1 MKIRT
6 IKEEAKMIINK
17 KINPIVE
24 YYVYKVSDL
33 GTKAEMLES
42 LLDNENYTAIQKF
55 IEDNF
60 GLSLDLSYCKEVAKA
75 LQGFIL
81 EAYHRIIYFDEEDIE
96 TFHPVDNLAEGLQ
109 TLVYLGAPYII
120 ESASRYEEYCKQLE
134 SQKSKLFDNLKTIA
148 RNKVANA
155 DTPVSKKFDEN
166 FTIDDYISFLNVNYS
181 ESENEYLPLIEK
193 LASVRDNLS
202 QVSKEIKE
210 LLECELIVYNSGM
223 ESEVI

>member
-1 MKIRT
+1 MKITKERT
-6 IKEEAKMIINK
+6 KMIINK
-17 KINPIVE
+17 INPIVD

-33 GTKAEMLES
+33 GTKGEMLES
-42 LLDNENYTAIQKF
+42 LLTNQNYTAIQTF
-55 IEDNF
+55 IQHNF
-60 GLSLDLSYCKEVAKA
+60 GVSLDLAYCKEVAKA

-81 EAYHRIIYFDEEDIE
+81 EAYHRIVYFDEEDIE
-96 TFHPVDNLAEGLQ
+96 TFHPVDYLAKGLQ
-109 TLVYLGAPYII
+109 TLLYLGSPYII

-134 SQKSKLFDNLKTIA
+134 SQKSTLFNNLKTIA

-155 DTPVSKKFDEN
+155 DTPVSRKFDEN

>member
-1 MKIRT
+1 
-6 IKEEAKMIINK
+6 MIIN
-17 KINPIVE
+17 KINPIVD

-33 GTKAEMLES
+33 GTRGEMLS
-42 LLDNENYTAIQKF
+42 NLATLINGDGTPLVQFFQA
-55 IEDNF
+55 NF
-60 GLSLDLSYCKEVAKA
+60 GITFDIAYLKEVAKA
-75 LQGFIL
+75 LQEFIL
-81 EAYHRIIYFDEEDIE
+81 EAYHRIVYFDEDDLDYTTPISNIDIGIQK
-96 TFHPVDNLAEGLQ
+96 LL
-109 TLVYLGAPYII
+109 YLSAIYIV
-120 ESASRYEEYCKQLE
+120 ESASKYQEYCKQLE

-155 DTPVSKKFDEN
+155 DTPVSRKFDEN

>member
-1 MKIRT
+1 MI
-6 IKEEAKMIINK
+6 IKEKTKMIIN

-33 GTKAEMLES
+33 GTKREMLES
-42 LLDNENYTAIQKF
+42 LLNIQNYNAIHQF
-55 IEDNF
+55 LIDNF
-60 GLSLDLSYCKEVAKA
+60 GVTLDLSYCKEVAKA

-81 EAYHRIIYFDEEDIE
+81 EAYHRIVYFDEKDIE
-96 TFHPVDNLAEGLQ
+96 TFHPVGNLAQGLQ
-109 TLVYLGAPYII
+109 TLLYLGSPYII
-120 ESASRYEEYCKQLE
+120 ESASKYEEYCKQLE
-134 SQKSKLFDNLKTIA
+134 AQKSTLFNNLKTIA

-155 DTPVSKKFDEN
+155 DTPVSRKFDEN

>member
-1 MKIRT
+1 
-6 IKEEAKMIINK
+6 MIIN
-17 KINPIVE
+17 KINPIVD

-42 LLDNENYTAIQKF
+42 LLANQNYTAIQTF
-55 IEDNF
+55 IQHNF
-60 GLSLDLSYCKEVAKA
+60 GVSLDLAYCKEVAKA

-81 EAYHRIIYFDEEDIE
+81 EAYHRIVYFDEEDIE
-96 TFHPVDNLAEGLQ
+96 TFHPVDYLAKGLQ
-109 TLVYLGAPYII
+109 TLLYLGSPYII

-134 SQKSKLFDNLKTIA
+134 SQKSTLFNNLKTIA

-155 DTPVSKKFDEN
+155 DTPVSRKFDEN

>member
-1 MKIRT
+1 
-6 IKEEAKMIINK
+6 MIIN
-17 KINPIVE
+17 KINPIVD

-42 LLDNENYTAIQKF
+42 LLANQNYTAIQSF
-55 IEDNF
+55 IEHNF
-60 GLSLDLSYCKEVAKA
+60 GVSLDLAYCKEVAKA

-81 EAYHRIIYFDEEDIE
+81 EAYHRIVYFDEEDIE
-96 TFHPVDNLAEGLQ
+96 TFHPVEYLAEGLQ
-109 TLVYLGAPYII
+109 KLLYLGSPYII

-134 SQKSKLFDNLKTIA
+134 SQKSTLFNNLKTIA

-155 DTPVSKKFDEN
+155 DTPVSRKFDEN

>member
-1 MKIRT
+1 MKITKERT
-6 IKEEAKMIINK
+6 KMIINK
-17 KINPIVE
+17 INPIVD

-33 GTKAEMLES
+33 GTKGEMLES
-42 LLDNENYTAIQKF
+42 LLTNQNYTAIQAF
-55 IEDNF
+55 IEHNF
-60 GLSLDLSYCKEVAKA
+60 GVSLDLSYCKEVAKA

-81 EAYHRIIYFDEEDIE
+81 EAYHRIVYFDEEDIE
-96 TFHPVDNLAEGLQ
+96 TFHPVEYLAKGLQ
-109 TLVYLGAPYII
+109 TLLYLGSPYII

-134 SQKSKLFDNLKTIA
+134 SQKSTLFNNLKTIA

-155 DTPVSKKFDEN
+155 DTPVSRKFDEN

>member
-1 MKIRT
+1 M
-6 IKEEAKMIINK
+6 
-17 KINPIVE
+17 
-24 YYVYKVSDL
+24 
-33 GTKAEMLES
+33 
-42 LLDNENYTAIQKF
+42 
-55 IEDNF
+55 
-60 GLSLDLSYCKEVAKA
+60 
-75 LQGFIL
+75 
-81 EAYHRIIYFDEEDIE
+81 
-96 TFHPVDNLAEGLQ
+96 DNLAKGLQ
-109 TLVYLGAPYII
+109 TLLYLGSPYII

-193 LASVRDNLS
+193 LSSVRDNLS

>member
-1 MKIRT
+1 
-6 IKEEAKMIINK
+6 MIINQL
-17 KINPIVE
+17 NSPISE

-33 GTKAEMLES
+33 GARSEMLS
-42 LLDNENYTAIQKF
+42 NLATLINGDGTPLVQF
-55 IEDNF
+55 FQSNF
-60 GLSLDLSYCKEVAKA
+60 GITFDVAYLREVAKA
-75 LQGFIL
+75 MQGFIL
-81 EAYHRIIYFDEEDIE
+81 EAYHRIVYFDEDDMDYISPVSSIDIG
-96 TFHPVDNLAEGLQ
+96 VQKLLY
-109 TLVYLGAPYII
+109 LSVVYIV
-120 ESASRYEEYCKQLE
+120 ESASKYQEYCKQLE

-181 ESENEYLPLIEK
+181 ESENEYLPLVEK
-193 LASVRDNLS
+193 LSSVRDNLS

-210 LLECELIVYNSGM
+210 LLECEIIVYNSGM

>member
-1 MKIRT
+1 
-6 IKEEAKMIINK
+6 MIIN
-17 KINPIVE
+17 KINPIVD

-42 LLDNENYTAIQKF
+42 LLANQNYTAIQTF
-55 IEDNF
+55 IEHNF
-60 GLSLDLSYCKEVAKA
+60 GVSLDLAYCKEVAKA

-81 EAYHRIIYFDEEDIE
+81 EAYHRIVYFDEEDIE
-96 TFHPVDNLAEGLQ
+96 TFHPVDYLAKGLQ
-109 TLVYLGAPYII
+109 TLLYLGSPYII

-134 SQKSKLFDNLKTIA
+134 SQKSTLFNNLKTIA

-155 DTPVSKKFDEN
+155 DTPVSRKFDEN

>member
-1 MKIRT
+1 
-6 IKEEAKMIINK
+6 MIINK
-17 KINPIVE
+17 KINPIVD

-33 GTKAEMLES
+33 GTRTEMLS
-42 LLDNENYTAIQKF
+42 NLATLINGDGTPLVQF
-55 IEDNF
+55 FQTNF
-60 GLSLDLSYCKEVAKA
+60 GITFDVAYLREVAKS

-81 EAYHRIIYFDEEDIE
+81 EAYHRIVYFDEDDIE

-109 TLVYLGAPYII
+109 KLVYLSAPYII

-134 SQKSKLFDNLKTIA
+134 LQKSKLFDNLKTIA

>member
-1 MKIRT
+1 
-6 IKEEAKMIINK
+6 MIIN
-17 KINPIVE
+17 KINPIVD

-42 LLDNENYTAIQKF
+42 LLANQNYTAIQTF
-55 IEDNF
+55 IEHNF
-60 GLSLDLSYCKEVAKA
+60 GVSLDLAYCKEVAKA

-81 EAYHRIIYFDEEDIE
+81 EAYHRIVYFDEEDIE
-96 TFHPVDNLAEGLQ
+96 TFHPVEYLAKGLQ
-109 TLVYLGAPYII
+109 TLLYLGSPYII

-134 SQKSKLFDNLKTIA
+134 AQKSTLFNNLKTIA

-155 DTPVSKKFDEN
+155 DTPVSRKFDEN

-181 ESENEYLPLIEK
+181 DSENEYLPLIEK

>member
-1 MKIRT
+1 
-6 IKEEAKMIINK
+6 MIIN

-33 GTKAEMLES
+33 GTKREMLES
-42 LLDNENYTAIQKF
+42 LLNIQNYNAIQQF
-55 IEDNF
+55 LIDNF
-60 GLSLDLSYCKEVAKA
+60 GVTLDLSYCKEVAKA

-96 TFHPVDNLAEGLQ
+96 TFHPVGNLAQGLQ
-109 TLVYLGAPYII
+109 TLLYLGSPYII

-134 SQKSKLFDNLKTIA
+134 LQKSKLFDNLKTIA

-155 DTPVSKKFDEN
+155 DTPVSRKFDEN

>member
-1 MKIRT
+1 
-6 IKEEAKMIINK
+6 MIIN
-17 KINPIVE
+17 KINPIVD

-33 GTKAEMLES
+33 GTKREMLES
-42 LLDNENYTAIQKF
+42 LLNIQNYNAIQQF
-55 IEDNF
+55 LIDNF
-60 GLSLDLSYCKEVAKA
+60 GVTLDLSYCKEVAKA

-81 EAYHRIIYFDEEDIE
+81 EAYHRIVYFDEEDIE
-96 TFHPVDNLAEGLQ
+96 TFHPVGNLAQGLQ
-109 TLVYLGAPYII
+109 TLLYLGSPYII
-120 ESASRYEEYCKQLE
+120 ESASKYEEYCKQLE
-134 SQKSKLFDNLKTIA
+134 AQKSTLFNNLKTIA

-155 DTPVSKKFDEN
+155 DTPVSRKFDEN

>member
-1 MKIRT
+1 
-6 IKEEAKMIINK
+6 MIIN
-17 KINPIVE
+17 KINPIVD

-33 GTKAEMLES
+33 GTRSEMLS
-42 LLDNENYTAIQKF
+42 NLATLINGDGTPLVQF
-55 IEDNF
+55 FQSNF
-60 GLSLDLSYCKEVAKA
+60 GITFDVAYLKEVAKA

-81 EAYHRIIYFDEEDIE
+81 EAYHRIVYFDKEDIE
-96 TFHPVDNLAEGLQ
+96 TFHPVDNLADGLQ
-109 TLVYLGAPYII
+109 TLIYLGSPYII

-134 SQKSKLFDNLKTIA
+134 LQKSKLFDNLKTIA

-155 DTPVSKKFDEN
+155 DTPVSRKFDEN

-181 ESENEYLPLIEK
+181 ESENEYLPLVEK

-223 ESEVI
+223 ESEAI

>member
-1 MKIRT
+1 
-6 IKEEAKMIINK
+6 MIIN

-33 GTKAEMLES
+33 GTKREMLES
-42 LLDNENYTAIQKF
+42 LLNIQNYNAIQQF
-55 IEDNF
+55 LIDNF
-60 GLSLDLSYCKEVAKA
+60 GVTLDLSYCKEVAKA

-81 EAYHRIIYFDEEDIE
+81 EAYHRIVYFDEEDIE
-96 TFHPVDNLAEGLQ
+96 TFHPVGNLAQGLQ
-109 TLVYLGAPYII
+109 TLLYLGSPYII
-120 ESASRYEEYCKQLE
+120 ESASKYEEYCKQLE
-134 SQKSKLFDNLKTIA
+134 AQKSTLFNNLKTIA

-155 DTPVSKKFDEN
+155 DTPVSRKFDEN

-193 LASVRDNLS
+193 LTSVRDNLS

>member
-1 MKIRT
+1 
-6 IKEEAKMIINK
+6 MIIN
-17 KINPIVE
+17 KINPIVD

-33 GTKAEMLES
+33 GTRGEMLS
-42 LLDNENYTAIQKF
+42 NLATLINGDGSPLVQF
-55 IEDNF
+55 FQSNF
-60 GLSLDLSYCKEVAKA
+60 GITFDVAYLKEVAKA
-75 LQGFIL
+75 MQGFIL
-81 EAYHRIIYFDEEDIE
+81 EAYHRIVYFDEDDMDYIKSVSNID
-96 TFHPVDNLAEGLQ
+96 TGVQKLL
-109 TLVYLGAPYII
+109 YLSTIYIV
-120 ESASRYEEYCKQLE
+120 ESASKYQEYCKQLE

-155 DTPVSKKFDEN
+155 DTPVSRKFDEN

-193 LASVRDNLS
+193 LTSVRDNLS

-210 LLECELIVYNSGM
+210 LLECELIVYNSGV

>member
-1 MKIRT
+1 
-6 IKEEAKMIINK
+6 MIINK

-33 GTKAEMLES
+33 GTKGEMLES
-42 LLDNENYTAIQKF
+42 LLGNQNYTAIQTF
-55 IEDNF
+55 IEHNF
-60 GLSLDLSYCKEVAKA
+60 GVSLDLSYCKEVAKA

-81 EAYHRIIYFDEEDIE
+81 EAYHRVVYFDEEDIE
-96 TFHPVDNLAEGLQ
+96 TFHPVDNLAGGLQ
-109 TLVYLGAPYII
+109 KLLYLGSPYII

-134 SQKSKLFDNLKTIA
+134 LQKSKLFDNLKTIA

-155 DTPVSKKFDEN
+155 DTPVSRKFDEN

-193 LASVRDNLS
+193 LSSVRDNLS

>member
-1 MKIRT
+1 
-6 IKEEAKMIINK
+6 MIIN
-17 KINPIVE
+17 KINPIVD

-33 GTKAEMLES
+33 GTRSEMLS
-42 LLDNENYTAIQKF
+42 NLATLINGDGSPLVQF
-55 IEDNF
+55 FQSNF
-60 GLSLDLSYCKEVAKA
+60 GITFDVAYLKEVAKA

-81 EAYHRIIYFDEEDIE
+81 EAYHRIVYFDEDDMDYINPVSNMDIGIQK
-96 TFHPVDNLAEGLQ
+96 LL
-109 TLVYLGAPYII
+109 YLSASYLI
-120 ESASRYEEYCKQLE
+120 ESASRYEEYCKQLNL
-134 SQKSKLFDNLKTIA
+134 QKSKLFDNLKTIA

-155 DTPVSKKFDEN
+155 DTPVSRKFDEN

>member
-1 MKIRT
+1 
-6 IKEEAKMIINK
+6 MIIN
-17 KINPIVE
+17 KINPIVD

-33 GTKAEMLES
+33 GTRGEMLS
-42 LLDNENYTAIQKF
+42 NLATLINGDGTPLVQF
-55 IEDNF
+55 FQSNF
-60 GLSLDLSYCKEVAKA
+60 GITFDVAYLREVAKA

-81 EAYHRIIYFDEEDIE
+81 EAYHRIVYFDEDDMDYISPVSSIDIG
-96 TFHPVDNLAEGLQ
+96 VQKLLY
-109 TLVYLGAPYII
+109 LSVVYIV
-120 ESASRYEEYCKQLE
+120 ESASKYQEYCKQLE

-181 ESENEYLPLIEK
+181 ESENEYLPLVEK
-193 LASVRDNLS
+193 LSSVRDNLS

-210 LLECELIVYNSGM
+210 LVECELIVYNSGM

>member
-1 MKIRT
+1 
-6 IKEEAKMIINK
+6 MIIN

-33 GTKAEMLES
+33 GTKREMIES
-42 LLDNENYTAIQKF
+42 LLNIQNYNAIQQF
-55 IEDNF
+55 LIDNF
-60 GLSLDLSYCKEVAKA
+60 GVSLDLSYCKEVAKA

-81 EAYHRIIYFDEEDIE
+81 EAYHRIVYFDEEDIE
-96 TFHPVDNLAEGLQ
+96 TFHPVGNLAQGLQ
-109 TLVYLGAPYII
+109 TLLYLGSPYII
-120 ESASRYEEYCKQLE
+120 ESASKYEEYCKQLE
-134 SQKSKLFDNLKTIA
+134 AQKSTLFNNLKTIA

-155 DTPVSKKFDEN
+155 DTPVSRKFDEN

>member
-1 MKIRT
+1 M
-6 IKEEAKMIINK
+6 
-17 KINPIVE
+17 
-24 YYVYKVSDL
+24 
-33 GTKAEMLES
+33 
-42 LLDNENYTAIQKF
+42 
-55 IEDNF
+55 
-60 GLSLDLSYCKEVAKA
+60 
-75 LQGFIL
+75 
-81 EAYHRIIYFDEEDIE
+81 
-96 TFHPVDNLAEGLQ
+96 
-109 TLVYLGAPYII
+109 
-120 ESASRYEEYCKQLE
+120 
-134 SQKSKLFDNLKTIA
+134 FDNLKTIA

-155 DTPVSKKFDEN
+155 DTPVSRKFDEN

>member
-1 MKIRT
+1 
-6 IKEEAKMIINK
+6 MIINK

-33 GTKAEMLES
+33 GTKSEMLES
-42 LLDNENYTAIQKF
+42 LLSNENYTGIQKF

-60 GLSLDLSYCKEVAKA
+60 GVSLDLAYCKEVAKA

-81 EAYHRIIYFDEEDIE
+81 EAYHRIVYFDEEDIE
-96 TFHPVDNLAEGLQ
+96 VFHPVDDLAEGLQ

-134 SQKSKLFDNLKTIA
+134 AQKSTLFNNLKTIA
-148 RNKVANA
+148 RNKIANA

>member
-1 MKIRT
+1 
-6 IKEEAKMIINK
+6 MIIN
-17 KINPIVE
+17 KINPIVD

-33 GTKAEMLES
+33 GTKGEMLES
-42 LLDNENYTAIQKF
+42 LLGNQNYTAIQTF
-55 IEDNF
+55 IEHNF
-60 GLSLDLSYCKEVAKA
+60 GVSLDLSYCKEVAKA

-81 EAYHRIIYFDEEDIE
+81 EAYHRIVYFDEDDMDYIS
-96 TFHPVDNLAEGLQ
+96 PVSNIDTGVQKLL
-109 TLVYLGAPYII
+109 YLSAIYIV
-120 ESASRYEEYCKQLE
+120 ESASKYQEYCKQLE

>member
-1 MKIRT
+1 
-6 IKEEAKMIINK
+6 MIIN
-17 KINPIVE
+17 KINPIVD

-33 GTKAEMLES
+33 GARGEMLS
-42 LLDNENYTAIQKF
+42 NLATLINGDGTPLVQF
-55 IEDNF
+55 FQSNF
-60 GLSLDLSYCKEVAKA
+60 GITFDVAYLKEVAKA
-75 LQGFIL
+75 MQGFIL
-81 EAYHRIIYFDEEDIE
+81 EAYHRIVYFEEDDMDYIK
-96 TFHPVDNLAEGLQ
+96 PVSNIDIGVQKLL
-109 TLVYLGAPYII
+109 YLSAIYIV
-120 ESASRYEEYCKQLE
+120 ESASKYQEYCKQLE
-134 SQKSKLFDNLKTIA
+134 LQKSKLFDNLKTIA

-155 DTPVSKKFDEN
+155 DTPVSRKFDEN

>member
-1 MKIRT
+1 
-6 IKEEAKMIINK
+6 MIINK
-17 KINPIVE
+17 KINPIVD

-33 GTKAEMLES
+33 GARSEMLS
-42 LLDNENYTAIQKF
+42 NLATLINGDGTPLVQF
-55 IEDNF
+55 FQSNF
-60 GLSLDLSYCKEVAKA
+60 GITFDVAYLKEVAKA
-75 LQGFIL
+75 LQGFII
-81 EAYHRIIYFDEEDIE
+81 EAYHRIVYFDEDDMDYIK
-96 TFHPVDNLAEGLQ
+96 PVSNIDPGIQKLL
-109 TLVYLGAPYII
+109 YLSVIYIV
-120 ESASRYEEYCKQLE
+120 ESASKYQEYCKQLE

-155 DTPVSKKFDEN
+155 DTPVSRKFDEN

>member
-1 MKIRT
+1 
-6 IKEEAKMIINK
+6 MIINQL
-17 KINPIVE
+17 NSPISE

-33 GTKAEMLES
+33 GSKAEMLES
-42 LLDNENYTAIQKF
+42 FLTNENYPAIQEF
-55 IEDNF
+55 IKNNF
-60 GLSLDLSYCKEVAKA
+60 WVSLDLAYCKEVAKA

-81 EAYHRIIYFDEEDIE
+81 EAYHRIVYFDEDDIE
-96 TFHPVDNLAEGLQ
+96 SFFPSYYLSEGVQ

-120 ESASRYEEYCKQLE
+120 ESASKYEEYCKQLE
-134 SQKSKLFDNLKTIA
+134 SQKATLFDNLKTIA

-155 DTPVSKKFDEN
+155 DTPVSRKFDEN

>member
-1 MKIRT
+1 MKITKERT
-6 IKEEAKMIINK
+6 KMIINK
-17 KINPIVE
+17 INPIVD

-33 GTKAEMLES
+33 GTKGEMLES
-42 LLDNENYTAIQKF
+42 LLTNQNYTAIQTF
-55 IEDNF
+55 IQHNF
-60 GLSLDLSYCKEVAKA
+60 GVSLDLAYCKEVAKA

-81 EAYHRIIYFDEEDIE
+81 EAYHRIVYFDEEDIE
-96 TFHPVDNLAEGLQ
+96 TFHPVDKLAEGLQ
-109 TLVYLGAPYII
+109 KLLYLGAPYII

-134 SQKSKLFDNLKTIA
+134 SQKSTLFNNLKTIA

-155 DTPVSKKFDEN
+155 DTPVSRKFDEN

>member
-1 MKIRT
+1 
-6 IKEEAKMIINK
+6 MIIN

-33 GTKAEMLES
+33 GTKREMLES
-42 LLDNENYTAIQKF
+42 LLNIQNYNAIQQF
-55 IEDNF
+55 LIDNF
-60 GLSLDLSYCKEVAKA
+60 GVTLDLSYCKEVAKA

-81 EAYHRIIYFDEEDIE
+81 EAYHRIVYFDEEDIE
-96 TFHPVDNLAEGLQ
+96 TFHPVGNLAQGLQ
-109 TLVYLGAPYII
+109 TLLYLGSPYII
-120 ESASRYEEYCKQLE
+120 ESASKYEEYCKQLE
-134 SQKSKLFDNLKTIA
+134 AQKSTLFNNLKTIA

-155 DTPVSKKFDEN
+155 DTPVSRKFDEN

>member
-1 MKIRT
+1 
-6 IKEEAKMIINK
+6 MIINK
-17 KINPIVE
+17 KINPIVD

-33 GTKAEMLES
+33 GTKSEMLES
-42 LLDNENYTAIQKF
+42 LLSNENYTAIQNF

-60 GLSLDLSYCKEVAKA
+60 GVSLDLSYCKEVAKA

-81 EAYHRIIYFDEEDIE
+81 EAYHRIVYFDEEDIE
-96 TFHPVDNLAEGLQ
+96 IFHPVDYLAEGLQ
-109 TLVYLGAPYII
+109 TILYLGAPYII

-134 SQKSKLFDNLKTIA
+134 AQKSTLFNNLKTIA

-155 DTPVSKKFDEN
+155 DTPVSRKFDEN

>member
-1 MKIRT
+1 
-6 IKEEAKMIINK
+6 MIINQL
-17 KINPIVE
+17 NSPISE

-33 GTKAEMLES
+33 GTKAGMLES
-42 LLDNENYTAIQKF
+42 LLSNENYTAIQKF

-60 GLSLDLSYCKEVAKA
+60 GVSLDLSYCKEVAKA

-81 EAYHRIIYFDEEDIE
+81 EAYHRIVYFDEEDIE
-96 TFHPVDNLAEGLQ
+96 TFHPVDYLSEGLQ
-109 TLVYLGAPYII
+109 KLVYLGAPYII
-120 ESASRYEEYCKQLE
+120 ESASRYDEYCKQLE
-134 SQKSKLFDNLKTIA
+134 LQKSKLFDNLKTIA

-155 DTPVSKKFDEN
+155 DTPVSRKFDEN

>member
-1 MKIRT
+1 
-6 IKEEAKMIINK
+6 MIIN

-33 GTKAEMLES
+33 GTKREMIES
-42 LLDNENYTAIQKF
+42 LLNIQNYNAIQQF
-55 IEDNF
+55 LIDNF
-60 GLSLDLSYCKEVAKA
+60 GVTLDLSYCKEVAKA

-81 EAYHRIIYFDEEDIE
+81 EAYHRIVYFDEEDIE
-96 TFHPVDNLAEGLQ
+96 TFHPVGNLAQGLQ
-109 TLVYLGAPYII
+109 TLLYLGSPYII
-120 ESASRYEEYCKQLE
+120 ESASKYEEYCKQLE
-134 SQKSKLFDNLKTIA
+134 AQKSTLFNNLKTIA

-155 DTPVSKKFDEN
+155 DTPVSRKFDEN

>member
-1 MKIRT
+1 
-6 IKEEAKMIINK
+6 MIIN
-17 KINPIVE
+17 KINPIVD

-42 LLDNENYTAIQKF
+42 LLANQNYTAIQTF
-55 IEDNF
+55 IEHNF
-60 GLSLDLSYCKEVAKA
+60 GVSLDLAYCKEVAKA

-81 EAYHRIIYFDEEDIE
+81 EAYHRIVYFDEEDIE
-96 TFHPVDNLAEGLQ
+96 TFHPVEYLAKGLQ
-109 TLVYLGAPYII
+109 TLLYLGSPYII

-134 SQKSKLFDNLKTIA
+134 SQKSTLFNNLKTIA

-155 DTPVSKKFDEN
+155 DTPVSRKFDEN